1 MRPNSIS
8 REFWRTLMCWYYFV
22 LLSKFL
28 IFLFSYCAIF
38 AALLHFNSSD
48 KHKANNYEKKNLVAI
63 TINHTAFL
71 VVLYRRRWQ
80 MGAHEMER

>member
-1 MRPNSIS
+1 MRPNSNS

-48 KHKANNYEKKNLVAI
+48 KHKTNNYEKKNLVAV
-63 TINHTAFL
+63 TIYHSAFL
-71 VVLYRRRWQ
+71 VVLYRRGWD
-80 MGAHEMER
+80 MGGLDWEK